1 MFLLHVVDLAL
12 HPIGLSLLKLFHV
25 SINDLLYRFHSTQ
38 RYSVS
43 MQIKVDEGLI
53 LRQNVDIHLLVSLR
67 NIVVKASHIF
77 QFR

>member
-12 HPIGLSLLKLFHV
+12 HPIGFSLLELFHIT
-25 SINDLLYRFHSTQ
+25 INDLLYRFHSTQ

-77 QFR
+77 EFR